1 MEAGLA
7 AIRNDAPKAATGSAR
22 NVTDVQPVFGILA
35 VCCYK
40 RGMASLE
47 NFRLVVFRSV
57 ATHLSFRKASE
68 ELYLTQP
75 AVSSQIKALEEELG
89 VQLLD
94 RSRGSVSLTEA
105 GCVLLDYAQRFRALS
120 AEAKARML
128 EMKGEVGGDLI
139 LGASTTI
146 AQYALPRRLG
156 EFRRQNPR
164 VEIQLT
170 SGNTE
175 EIVTALL
182 EHRIALGLVEGPPR
196 SRDVHVEPY
205 LADELLLIVPRGH
218 EWAERGTIRCKD
230 LPAMSLLMRE
240 RGSGTRRVVELALE
254 KRGVHMSDLRIAM
267 ELDSTEAIKSAVEA
281 GLGAGF
287 VSRWALAQDCRNG
300 KAFQIVAIEGVQIPR
315 SFLLASVQGQ
325 ELQGAAAE
333 FRRFLLADQPA

>member
-1 MEAGLA
+1 M
-7 AIRNDAPKAATGSAR
+7 P
-22 NVTDVQPVFGILA
+22 
-35 VCCYK
+35 
-40 RGMASLE
+40 SLE

-75 AVSSQIKALEEELG
+75 AVSSQVKALEEELG
-89 VQLLD
+89 VQLFD

-105 GCVLLDYAQRFRALS
+105 GALLLDYAHRLHALS
-120 AEAKARML
+120 AEAEERIREL
-128 EMKGEVGGDLI
+128 KGEVGGELV

-146 AQYALPRRLG
+146 AQYALPHRLG

-164 VEIQLT
+164 VEIRLT

-175 EIVTALL
+175 EIVTALV

-196 SRDVHVEPY
+196 CREVRAEPY

-218 EWAERGTIRCKD
+218 EWAERGSIACKD
-230 LPAMSLLMRE
+230 LTTTPLLMRE

-254 KRGVHMSDLRIAM
+254 KRGVPMSGLNIAM

-300 KAFQIVAIEGVQIPR
+300 KAFQIVDIEGVHIPR
-315 SFLLASVQGQ
+315 PFLLASLQGA

-333 FRRFLLADQPA
+333 FRRFLLADRPA

>member
-1 MEAGLA
+1 
-7 AIRNDAPKAATGSAR
+7 
-22 NVTDVQPVFGILA
+22 
-35 VCCYK
+35 
-40 RGMASLE
+40 MASLE

-57 ATHLSFRKASE
+57 ATNLSFRKASE
-68 ELYLTQP
+68 ELFLTQP
-75 AVSSQIKALEEELG
+75 AVSAQIKALEEELE
-89 VQLLD
+89 VQLFD

-105 GCVLLDYAQRFRALS
+105 GDVLLEFAHRSHALS
-120 AEAKARML
+120 AQTLAELAGL
-128 EMKGEVGGDLI
+128 KGEFAGELR

-164 VEIQLT
+164 VELQLT

-175 EIVTALL
+175 QIVTALL
-182 EHRIALGLVEGPPR
+182 EHRIVLGLLEGPPR
-196 SRDVHVEPY
+196 CREVRVEPY

-218 EWAERGTIRCKD
+218 EWAERGSIRCKD
-230 LPAMSLLMRE
+230 LLSMPLLMRE

-254 KRGVHMSDLRIAM
+254 KRGVHMSDLHLAM

-315 SFLLASVQGQ
+315 PFLLASLQGQ
-325 ELQGAAAE
+325 EVQGVAAA
-333 FRRFLLADQPA
+333 FRRFLLAEQPA